1 MNKLTTRERLMKIKN
16 KLFYN
21 SIIMG
26 AFTSFL
32 ALSPKVAYADNASS
46 IFKHKGGVTQENME
60 TGQRLGAPLW
70 NLLGTGAGLIFS
82 FIVAWQVF
90 QTSIDLMY
98 LYVPITR
105 GLLAPNQDP
114 QAQQG
119 FFSSLTT
126 VSDDMQKAMELNGS
140 NLNQNAMGAGGMQG
154 GMGMNGGGM
163 GMGGMQGGMGM
174 NRGMGMGMNGGMGMG
189 MNGGMGMTNPSMGN
203 QPINKKNTAI
213 TYFKNRALSLI
224 LLMVCIGVLA
234 SSVLTD
240 SGINLAELI
249 MKILNFFNTGLEEKL
264 STILFLLP

>member
-1 MNKLTTRERLMKIKN
+1 MNKLTTRERLTQIKN
-16 KLFYN
+16 KVFYN

-26 AFTSFL
+26 ALTSFI

-46 IFKHKGGVTQENME
+46 IFKHKGGVTQKNME

-90 QTSIDLMY
+90 QTSIDLLY
-98 LYVPITR
+98 LYVPISR
-105 GLLAPNQDP
+105 GFLAPNQDP

-126 VSDDMQKAMELNGS
+126 ISDDMQKAMELNGS
-140 NLNQNAMGAGGMQG
+140 NLNQNSMGA
-154 GMGMNGGGM
+154 
-163 GMGGMQGGMGM
+163 GGMQGGMGM
-174 NRGMGMGMNGGMGMG
+174 NRGMGMNGGMGGGMGMG
-189 MNGGMGMTNPSMGN
+189 MGGGMGMNRGMGMGMQGGMGMSNPSMGN
-203 QPINKKNTAI
+203 QPVNKKNTAI

-224 LLMVCIGVLA
+224 LLMICIGVLA

-249 MKILNFFNTGLEEKL
+249 MKVLNFFNTGLEDKL
-264 STILFLLP
+264 GVIIFFLH